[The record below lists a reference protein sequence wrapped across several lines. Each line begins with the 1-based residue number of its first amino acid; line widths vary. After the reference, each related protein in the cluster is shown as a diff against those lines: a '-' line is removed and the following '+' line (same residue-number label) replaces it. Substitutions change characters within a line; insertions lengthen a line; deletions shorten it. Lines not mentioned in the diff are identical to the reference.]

1 MMLEI
6 RNPFDYPIK
15 VVSPDFAQFN
25 TRLAP
30 GGSLVIKTPVPEGT
44 EPFIKP
50 LMEEKKQV
58 GIYIAV
64 VADGFQV

>member
-15 VVSPDFAQFN
+15 VVSPDFQQFN

-30 GGSLVIKTPVPEGT
+30 GGSMVVKTSVPEGT
-44 EPFIKP
+44 EPFVKP
-50 LMEEKKQV
+50 LVEGKKQV

-64 VADGFQV
+64 VADGFQI